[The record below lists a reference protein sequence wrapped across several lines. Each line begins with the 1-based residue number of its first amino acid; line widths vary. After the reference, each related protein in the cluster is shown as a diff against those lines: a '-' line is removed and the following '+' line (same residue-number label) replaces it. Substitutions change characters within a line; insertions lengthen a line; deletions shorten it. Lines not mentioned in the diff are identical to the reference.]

1 MWEKMKLQP
10 KYSKVLFALL
20 EMTLNDDF
28 FKGRIYMNLSKNPP
42 SDEFN
47 KVLE

>member
-1 MWEKMKLQP
+1 VEKIKLQH

-20 EMTLNDDF
+20 ERTFTNDF
-28 FKGRIYMNLSKNPP
+28 FKGNIHMNPFKDPP
-42 SDEFN
+42 FDEFN